1 MRTPMEAAM
10 IEVRDMSLRIGN
22 ATILSKVSFAVARG
36 ETLAIIGPS
45 GSGKTSLARLLLGLQ
60 DGAHMGMARK
70 PRGAAWSG
78 AAHVGGTDML
88 RASANVLRK
97 IRGAQIGLIVQGISD
112 ALNPQLTVRD
122 HIHEVLRRHRL
133 RGVQTEEICET
144 YNIPAQLLEQ
154 FPAALSG
161 GETQRVLA
169 ALALMPQP
177 QALVLDEP
185 NASLDAANR
194 ARACEIF
201 SKGAEGRAQILI
213 SHDIELVANMA
224 DRVAVLIGGEM
235 VEIGPTDQALKRPKD
250 PRAQMFLG
258 KQAAPRPRCAKPAPN
273 AADPL
278 IHVAGLAHAHG
289 ARRIFTNVDFHIG
302 TGEFVAVLGK
312 SGVGKTTLA
321 RLLAGFAPLQEGTI
335 SWAKNTSENRRIGFV
350 SQTPH
355 QAMAPHFSVH
365 QTLHEA
371 FALMGLALDSQA
383 IPALLR
389 QVGLPTTPHFLARQ
403 TRNLSG
409 GEAQRLSIARALI
422 GDPRLIIA
430 DEPTSALDPISR
442 AKVLDAFHNI
452 QDCGVA
458 IVMFTHRQDDAI
470 RHADRILRIASG
482 SVVLGA
488 A

>member
-1 MRTPMEAAM
+1 M
-10 IEVRDMSLRIGN
+10 IDLRDVCLTIGN
-22 ATILSKVSFAVARG
+22 ATILSQVSFAVARG

-60 DGAHMGMARK
+60 DGAHHERAAR
-70 PRGAAWSG
+70 PRTAVWSG
-78 AAHVGGTDML
+78 AACVGDTDML
-88 RASANVLRK
+88 RAPASSLRR

-112 ALNPQLTVRD
+112 ALNPQLTSRS
-122 HIHEVLRRHRL
+122 HINEGVRRHRL
-133 RGVQTEEICET
+133 RGLRAEEICET
-144 YNIPAQLLEQ
+144 YNIPARLLEQ

-177 QALVLDEP
+177 QALMLDEP

-201 SKGAEGRAQILI
+201 RKGAEGRAQILI
-213 SHDIELVANMA
+213 SHDLDLVANMA
-224 DRVAVLIGGEM
+224 DRVAVLIDGEL
-235 VEIGPTDQALKRPKD
+235 VEIGPTDQVLKRPKD

-258 KQAAPRPRCAKPAPN
+258 KQAGLGPRRSGPNPRM
-273 AADPL
+273 ADPL
-278 IHVAGLAHAHG
+278 VRVTGLSHAHG
-289 ARRIFTNVDFHIG
+289 TRRIFKNVDFQIG
-302 TGEFVAVLGK
+302 AGEFVAVLGE

-321 RLLAGFAPLQEGTI
+321 RVLAGFAPLQEGAL
-335 SWAKNTSENRRIGFV
+335 SWANSVGENRRIGFA

-365 QTLHEA
+365 RTLHEA
-371 FALMGLALDSQA
+371 FALMRLAIGQQS
-383 IPALLR
+383 IGELLR
-389 QVGLPTTPHFLARQ
+389 QVGLPTTSKFLARQ

-422 GDPRLIIA
+422 GDPKLIIT

-442 AKVLDAFHNI
+442 TKVFEALHNV
-452 QDCGVA
+452 QDRGVS
-458 IVMFTHRQDDAI
+458 ILMFTHRQDDAL
-470 RHADRILRIASG
+470 RHADRTLRIASG
-482 SVVLGA
+482 SIAQVA
-488 A
+488 AR